1 MRRAVRFARAFPL
14 PAKSLWTRLQLTA
27 IKARFVAV
35 VTGDCARWLLVK
47 RTNAWGSPNMIKQLQ
62 DSRAVLLGAV
72 AIFALGLTTSGY
84 ALGDGLRRSKMAE
97 HRSVTVRGVSE
108 RDVTAN
114 LATWSVNFSHEGTE
128 LGPVQ
133 QSVDQQAGAI
143 RAFFQRAGF
152 RPDEVVDSDVALGRE
167 QPRDGDGNP
176 VGPQKLTVSRSIQ
189 LRTTD
194 VMKAR
199 AAYSRQA
206 ELLRDGVELS
216 GTTISYTFTRL
227 NSLKPKMIAEATRNA
242 RESAEQFA
250 RDSGVS
256 VGRIKSASQGYFS
269 VGARDGED
277 CDDCGSSGGSTPFQK
292 VRVVTT
298 IDYDLG

>member
-1 MRRAVRFARAFPL
+1 MQQS
-14 PAKSLWTRLQLTA
+14 PADRKPGAWHGGISFHFTQFVA
-27 IKARFVAV
+27 INARFVAAV
-35 VTGDCARWLLVK
+35 AGDRDRWLLVIADE
-47 RTNAWGSPNMIKQLQ
+47 RTGLHPMINKLQ

-72 AIFALGLTTSGY
+72 AIFGIGLTTSGY
-84 ALGDGLRRSKMAE
+84 ALGDGFRRSKMAE
-97 HRSVTVRGVSE
+97 HRTVTVRGVSE
-108 RDVTAN
+108 RNVTAD
-114 LATWSVNFSHEGTE
+114 LATWSVNFSHQGTE
-128 LGPVQ
+128 LAPVQ
-133 QSVDQQAGAI
+133 QSVDQQAGAV
-143 RAFFQRAGF
+143 RAFFLHAGF
-152 RPDEVVDSDVALGRE
+152 RPDEVTDSNVALSRE
-167 QPRDGDGNP
+167 QARDRDGNP

-199 AAYSRQA
+199 AAYARQA

-216 GTTISYTFTRL
+216 GTNITYTFTRL
-227 NSLKPKMIAEATRNA
+227 NALKPQMIAEATRNA
-242 RESAEQFA
+242 RDSAEQFA
-250 RDSGVS
+250 RDSGVD
-256 VGRIKSASQGYFS
+256 VGRIKTASQGYFS

>member
-1 MRRAVRFARAFPL
+1 
-14 PAKSLWTRLQLTA
+14 
-27 IKARFVAV
+27 
-35 VTGDCARWLLVK
+35 
-47 RTNAWGSPNMIKQLQ
+47 MIEKLQ

-72 AIFALGLTTSGY
+72 AIFAFGLTTSGY

-97 HRSVTVRGVSE
+97 HRTVTVRGVSE
-108 RDVTAN
+108 RNVTAD
-114 LATWSVNFSHEGTE
+114 LATWSVNFSHQGTE
-128 LGPVQ
+128 LAPVQ
-133 QSVDQQAGAI
+133 QSVDQQASAI

-152 RPDEVVDSDVALGRE
+152 QPEEISDTDVTLSRE
-167 QPRDGDGNP
+167 QPHDRDGNP
-176 VGPQKLTVSRSIQ
+176 IGPQKLIVSRSIQ
-189 LRTTD
+189 LRTND

-199 AAYSRQA
+199 AAYARQA

-216 GTTISYTFTRL
+216 GTSISYTFTRL
-227 NSLKPKMIAEATRNA
+227 NKLKPQMIAEATRNA

-250 RDSGVS
+250 RDSRVD
-256 VGRIKSASQGYFS
+256 VGKLKSASQGYFS

-298 IDYDLG
+298 VDYDLG